1 MFIDCLRED
10 GIAVVVAQARP
21 RGVSSNYQKS
31 AVGRVARREDEPAVY
46 LAFESG
52 LPVKDLK
59 AVTQERRNVMQDV
72 APIRMEDGSC
82 IGVLIA
88 ERDVTREVRREQKLR
103 SLETREDAERLEPV
117 PGGGDLVLREMNH
130 RMKNQ
135 LQMLSSTIR
144 IRSRSADS
152 GQTRAELLTTAAEV
166 DAIASAYDAMSNLD
180 LVYAANKL
188 RVTATCNTTIGRR
201 GTLAT
206 RLQPNHATDDLEGIT
221 ASLFEGL
228 SYGSGDALIGLNPSG
243 DTVSRLTEVL
253 KRFDEI
259 KHRFEIPTQI
269 CVLGHITTQ
278 IEAVRNG
285 APTDMYKTL
294 ISLKAGNAIVIS
306 PHPNARNCIVETWQ
320 VAARAAKAAGA
331 PDGLIGCITTPTVE
345 ATNALLKHR
354 DVGIILATGGEA
366 MVRAAYSSGN
376 PALGVGPGNGPSY
389 IEKSADIPKAV
400 SRILDSKTFDNGTIC
415 ASEQSIVT
423 DRCIADQVESELKRQ
438 GGWFMHIDFDEAN
451 ASMADKNT
459 TGQILR

>member
-1 MFIDCLRED
+1 VTDHILASWCGLDDAPASRHLHEIMMQLELIADLNGADMFIDCLRED

-166 DAIASAYDAMSNLD
+166 DAIASAYDAMTSSPTEPL
-180 LVYAANKL
+180 L
-188 RVTATCNTTIGRR
+188 
-201 GTLAT
+201 
-206 RLQPNHATDDLEGIT
+206 LQPLLEKT
-221 ASLFEGL
+221 A
-228 SYGSGDALIGLNPSG
+228 
-243 DTVSRLTEVL
+243 EVL
-253 KRFDEI
+253 RGLLSGKPLEI
-259 KHRFEIPTQI
+259 RVAGDPVQMTGERAI
-269 CVLGHITTQ
+269 
-278 IEAVRNG
+278 
-285 APTDMYKTL
+285 TL
-294 ISLKAGNAIVIS
+294 ISAVSELMVNAIRHGYPGGRGGVIQVTLIS
-306 PHPNARNCIVETWQ
+306 GNLVNTIQVED
-320 VAARAAKAAGA
+320 
-331 PDGLIGCITTPTVE
+331 DGVGFRPETVR
-345 ATNALLKHR
+345 K
-354 DVGIILATGGEA
+354 TGG
-366 MVRAAYSSGN
+366 MRLISGLVREKLAGEILWYSD
-376 PALGVGPGNGPSY
+376 GNGTRVTIS
-389 IEKSADIPKAV
+389 IP
-400 SRILDSKTFDNGTIC
+400 R
-415 ASEQSIVT
+415 EQ
-423 DRCIADQVESELKRQ
+423 
-438 GGWFMHIDFDEAN
+438 
-451 ASMADKNT
+451 
-459 TGQILR
+459 